1 MRRVTGEMARRF
13 QEFDWSQTSIG
24 PPDRWPISWQK
35 AAEIILAASFP
46 AALALGP
53 ELIYLYNDAFI
64 PLGGPAR
71 HPSALALPVSEV
83 WKEIWK
89 PVLESRFKETLSTG
103 LPTGESN
110 LLMPLMRNGY
120 FEETYMTFDFSALR
134 DDRSVPSGIF
144 CMATENTGLVITRR
158 QIECLRR
165 LASDCS
171 SADSAEEACHLAA
184 LVLDEQE
191 RDIPF
196 ALLYLLDGTGERA
209 HLAASAGLKAILE
222 TFPGTARLEP
232 AADTWRLAEVNARGE
247 ATLIEGVDAL
257 IGSALSRPHLVPQ
270 RALALPVSSGRSGLP
285 SCILVAGLNP
295 MRPEAESR
303 EFHELVAT
311 HLEKVI
317 NSARMKQDAEQ
328 RARDLAALDRA
339 KTLFFSNVSHELRTP
354 LSLLVEPI
362 RLVLEEGRLDPA
374 SQELLSVA
382 RRAAGRL
389 VKLVNSLLEFSRIE
403 AGRVDAS
410 YLPTELA
417 QLTADLAGMFRSA
430 FERAG
435 IGFIIDCPPMP
446 EPAYVDQEMWEKIV
460 LNLLSNALKFTF
472 GGEVSVRLRS
482 CEDAFELDVAD
493 TGCGIAEED
502 LPRVFERFTMRKA
515 PRTRTVE
522 GTGIGL
528 SLVHELVKL
537 HGGVIRAT
545 STPDVGTTMSVR
557 IPRGS
562 THLPQDRIGTAR
574 NLARVRTGAQPY
586 LDEALGWLSEDE
598 PPRSA
603 DERAPQTAAHTDA
616 DQESTPG
623 QLLVVDDNAEMRRL
637 LSRLLQGRWRIG
649 TAQDGVEALE
659 RIRLDPPDL
668 VISDIMMPRMD
679 GIEMLRAI
687 RADPAT
693 AEIPVLL
700 LSARAGEEAS
710 VSGLQ
715 AGADDYLIKPF
726 SRRELV
732 ARADA
737 LLARARQRAAERLAR
752 KQAEQTVE
760 ARDEFF
766 AALAHELRSP
776 VSSLFAWLEILKSG
790 KLDHRS
796 LLEALDVLELAAR
809 SIRRLCDDLHDL
821 ARADSGRMRVECRTF
836 ACIAPLLAAVIQ
848 AFAPPAARKEI
859 ALNSFLE
866 PKSGPVNVDVD
877 RLQQVISN
885 LLSNAIRFTAP
896 GGRIDVHCE
905 RSADVVEI
913 RVCDSGRGIR
923 ADVLPHVFERYWQ
936 GRRAPNEDSG
946 LGLGLSIS
954 RRLVELHDGQIEAVS
969 DGEGHG
975 ATFIVRIPLA
985 ASGAH
990 GREAPLQMPP
1000 PSRVRDA
1007 VFAVTRLTGRP

>member
-1 MRRVTGEMARRF
+1 MRRVTGEMARRLR
-13 QEFDWSQTSIG
+13 EFDWSGTSIG

-35 AAEIILAASFP
+35 AVEIILAASFP

-71 HPSALALPVSEV
+71 HPDAFGLPVSEV

-89 PVLESRFKETLSTG
+89 PVLESRFKETLATG

-120 FEETYMTFDFSALR
+120 LEETYMTFDFSALR
-134 DDRSVPSGIF
+134 DDRGSPSGIL

-171 SADSAEEACHLAA
+171 SADSAEEACRLAA
-184 LVLDEQE
+184 LILDEQE

-196 ALLYLLDGTGERA
+196 AMLYLLDATGDRA
-209 HLAASAGLKAILE
+209 QLAARAGLKAIPE
-222 TFPGTARLEP
+222 TFPGVVHVHSS
-232 AADTWRLAEVNARGE
+232 ADTWRLAEVTSRGQPL
-247 ATLIEGVDAL
+247 LIEDVDAL
-257 IGSALSRPHLVPQ
+257 IGSALRRPHPVPQ
-270 RALALPVSSGRSGLP
+270 RALALPVSSGRSGVP
-285 SCILVAGLNP
+285 HCVLVAGLNP
-295 MRPEAESR
+295 MRPDAESR

-328 RARDLAALDRA
+328 RARDLAAIDRA

-362 RLVLEEGRLDPA
+362 RLVLEDGRLDA
-374 SQELLSVA
+374 GSQELLSVA

-410 YLPTELA
+410 YIPTDLA
-417 QLTADLAGMFRSA
+417 RLTADLAGMFRSA

-435 IGFIIDCPPMP
+435 VTFIIDCPQMP

-472 GGEVSVRLRS
+472 EGEVSVRLRAG
-482 CEDAFELDVAD
+482 DDVFELEVAD

-502 LPRVFERFTMRKA
+502 LPRVFERFSIRKA
-515 PRTRTVE
+515 PRARTVE

-537 HGGVIRAT
+537 HGGV
-545 STPDVGTTMSVR
+545 SGVKSKPDVGTTMSVR

-562 THLPQDRIGTAR
+562 AHLPQDHIGTPR
-574 NLARVRTGAQPY
+574 GLATLATGAQPY

-598 PPRSA
+598 PSP
-603 DERAPQTAAHTDA
+603 APHTGTDP
-616 DQESTPG
+616 QSIQG
-623 QLLVVDDNAEMRRL
+623 KLLVVDDNAEMRRF
-637 LSRLLQGRWRIG
+637 LSRLLQDRWHVT

-659 RIRLDPPDL
+659 RMVLEPPDL

-693 AEIPVLL
+693 AEMPVLL

-710 VSGLQ
+710 VGGLQ
-715 AGADDYLIKPF
+715 AGADDYLVKPF

-732 ARADA
+732 ARVDA

-752 KQAEQTVE
+752 EQAEHTVE

-776 VSSLFAWLEILKSG
+776 VTALFAWLEILKGS
-790 KLDHRS
+790 KLDRRS
-796 LLEALDVLELAAR
+796 LRDALEVLELAAR
-809 SIRRLCDDLHDL
+809 SVRRLSDDLHDL
-821 ARADSGRMRVECRTF
+821 ARADSGRMRVERRTH
-836 ACIAPLLAAVIQ
+836 ASIAPLVAAVTQ
-848 AFAPPAARKEI
+848 AFAPAAARKQV

-866 PKSGPVNVDVD
+866 PKSGPANVDAD
-877 RLQQVISN
+877 RLQQVVSN
-885 LLSNAIRFTAP
+885 LLSNALRFTPP

-905 RSADVVEI
+905 RSVDVVEV
-913 RVCDSGRGIR
+913 RVRDSGRGIR
-923 ADVLPHVFERYWQ
+923 AEALPHVFERYWQ
-936 GRRAPNEDSG
+936 GKRASHEGSG

-954 RRLVELHDGQIEAVS
+954 RRLVELHGGQIEALS
-969 DGEGHG
+969 EGEGRG
-975 ATFIVRIPLA
+975 ATLIVRIPVAKAGTQERATLT
-985 ASGAH
+985 
-990 GREAPLQMPP
+990 EMPA

-1007 VFAVTRLTGRP
+1007 VLTVTL